1 MSGRS
6 LKEAAAS
13 LHNNDD
19 DQRDVFALEGARKLR
34 VNLDGTV
41 WIKTGTVVSRVG
53 EIELQRAGFRD
64 QGLGRTLMKA
74 FCGQVVRLTRA
85 EGQGCLHL
93 CDHDKQIQIVHL
105 NDESTFVS
113 GQDLL
118 AFESTI
124 TWDIRL
130 TKQLAAIPSTGL
142 FRVKLQGTGFVALT
156 TPFELLK
163 LPLRPGL
170 LQTDPNASVA

>member
-13 LHNNDD
+13 IHNNDD
-19 DQRDVFALEGARKLR
+19 NHRDVFELEGSRKLK

-41 WIKTGTVVSRVG
+41 WVRTGTVVSYVG
-53 EIELQRAGFRD
+53 DIDLQRAGVRE
-64 QGLGRTLMKA
+64 QGLGRLLKKTLS
-74 FCGQVVRLTRA
+74 GQAVRLTRA
-85 EGQGCLHL
+85 SGQGCLYL
-93 CDHDKQIQIVHL
+93 SDHDKNVQIVHL
-105 NDESTFVS
+105 QDESTFVN
-113 GQDLL
+113 GRDLL

-130 TKQLAAIPSTGL
+130 TKQLTAIPSAGL
-142 FRVKLQGTGFVALT
+142 FRVKLQGTGLIALT

-170 LQTDPNASVA
+170 LRTDPNASVA